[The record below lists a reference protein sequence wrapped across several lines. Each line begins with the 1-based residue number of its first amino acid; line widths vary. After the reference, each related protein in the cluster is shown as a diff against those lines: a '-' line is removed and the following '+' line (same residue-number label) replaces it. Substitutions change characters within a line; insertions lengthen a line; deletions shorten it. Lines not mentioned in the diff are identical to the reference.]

1 MKQRITIAAT
11 APRGSCDA
19 FCVRIAN
26 FSGVAKMCEISW
38 KNDKYFLHL
47 QLFKAM
53 WSGGIELHRALGYK
67 LTYIGWH
74 SSSALVAHR
83 QPHIVGQRAAPPPRG
98 STRKGVIFN
107 YLSLSNLAVW
117 FSTKMIDNSTYIV
130 GISRSAVIGRLY
142 TFHGVGLLFYPSHR

>member
-19 FCVRIAN
+19 FCVRIVH

-38 KNDKYFLHL
+38 KINKYFLYL

-53 WSGGIELHRALGYK
+53 RSGGIELHRALGYK

-83 QPHIVGQRAAPPPRG
+83 QPHIVGQRAAQPPRG

-107 YLSLSNLAVW
+107 YFPISNLAVW
-117 FSTKMIDNSTYIV
+117 NAVKMIDNSTYIV
-130 GISRSAVIGRLY
+130 GIYRSAEKAGYIPPRCGAVVLSK
-142 TFHGVGLLFYPSHR
+142 P